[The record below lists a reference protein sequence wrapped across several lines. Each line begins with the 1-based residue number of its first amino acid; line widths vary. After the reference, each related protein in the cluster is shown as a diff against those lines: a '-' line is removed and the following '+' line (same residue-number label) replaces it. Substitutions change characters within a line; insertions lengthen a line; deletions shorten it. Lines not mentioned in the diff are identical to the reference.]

1 MSRLSFRPAILKYL
15 EDRPGVRVYVE
26 DIAKA
31 IGCTRD
37 QAQSAMSNLRNDVPS
52 LPITT
57 VISGNVWI
65 FGTAAATDAAL
76 PSRRPIPK
84 PKRIFE
90 ELAVTK
96 SGEILIQDESGTI
109 YRASEM

>member
-1 MSRLSFRPAILKYL
+1 MSRISFRPAILKYL
-15 EDRPGVRVYVE
+15 EGRPGVRVYVD
-26 DIAKA
+26 DIARS

-52 LPITT
+52 LPIE
-57 VISGNVWI
+57 VVLPGNVWR
-65 FGTAAATDAAL
+65 FGPPSVVRDGLRPEL
-76 PSRRPIPK
+76 PT
-84 PKRIFE
+84 KRIFE

-96 SGEILIQDESGTI
+96 SGEILIQDEAGAI